1 MIYEANGVRVWAS
14 DLDTNALLQAERT
27 ARSEVVIHPVALMA
41 DAHVGLGA
49 TVGSVIVTPSNALL
63 PAAVGVDI
71 GCGMIA
77 VETDLEDI
85 GNGQPLIVAFGRSVP
100 SGVGKS
106 HVKTTPRARDW
117 MRAHPCPT
125 DLKAI
130 HDGLPERATAQIG
143 SLGSGNHFLE
153 VSTDGDGKVWVVVH
167 SGSRGVGNEL
177 ARFYI
182 GRARELAQVKGIE
195 LEDRDLASLED
206 DEPEYHSYVD
216 AMLWAQ
222 DYALENREAMMDAAL
237 DDLRLHAGDFKE
249 VRRIQCHHNFSERGE
264 IDGVPVWIT
273 RKGAI
278 RAEKGDLGI
287 IPGSMATATYLVEG
301 LGNPLSY
308 WSSAHGAGRRLSR
321 GQAKRTF
328 TKESLIER
336 MGSRAWNGAGGLDKN
351 VVALLDEHPE
361 AYKDIE
367 AVMED
372 QSDLVRP
379 LYRLE
384 AIVNYKG
391 V

>member
-106 HVKTTPRARDW
+106 HVKTTPRARNW

-206 DEPEYHSYVD
+206 DEIEVMEIKGRDLVAGVPKTLELKSEEVRE
-216 AMLWAQ
+216 ALAEPVNAVVESVRI
-222 DYALENREAMMDAAL
+222 ALERTPPELAADIVDKGIVLVGGGSLLKNLDVLLREATGLPVMLAEDPLTAVAIGTGRTLEDFPLLKEIAL
-237 DDLRLHAGDFKE
+237 R
-249 VRRIQCHHNFSERGE
+249 S
-264 IDGVPVWIT
+264 
-273 RKGAI
+273 
-278 RAEKGDLGI
+278 
-287 IPGSMATATYLVEG
+287 
-301 LGNPLSY
+301 
-308 WSSAHGAGRRLSR
+308 
-321 GQAKRTF
+321 
-328 TKESLIER
+328 
-336 MGSRAWNGAGGLDKN
+336 
-351 VVALLDEHPE
+351 
-361 AYKDIE
+361 
-367 AVMED
+367 
-372 QSDLVRP
+372 
-379 LYRLE
+379 
-384 AIVNYKG
+384 
-391 V
+391 